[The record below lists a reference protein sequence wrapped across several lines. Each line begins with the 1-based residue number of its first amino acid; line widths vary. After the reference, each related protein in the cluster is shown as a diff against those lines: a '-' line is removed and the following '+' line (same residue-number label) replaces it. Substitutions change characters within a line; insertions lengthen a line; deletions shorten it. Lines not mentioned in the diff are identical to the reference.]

1 MNSSTKKLYVI
12 DLGLTRFQDTWDLQ
26 KKLVNLRFQ
35 SKIPDSLIITEH
47 EPIITIGR
55 GVRKNNL
62 PVSIKDLH
70 EKKIDIFKIEYGGNI
85 TIYVPGQVVAYPII
99 DLTTR
104 GKDLHQYLRNLEN
117 VVISTLKEM
126 GLNATTRKGITD
138 IWVNNHKLA
147 SISMAV
153 SRWISYHG
161 LALNVDVDLEYFK
174 LIDPYGIARF
184 AFGSISSMLGKNVK
198 TEDVDK
204 LLIDN
209 FARLFGY
216 QIENIKDIESLLAKP
231 AVS

>member
-12 DLGLTRFQDTWDLQ
+12 DLGLTKFQDTWDLQ

-55 GVRKNNL
+55 GVRKNKL
-62 PVSIKDLH
+62 LVSNKDLL

-104 GKDLHQYLRNLEN
+104 GKDLHQYLRSLEN

-161 LALNVDVDLEYFK
+161 LALNVDVDLEYYK
-174 LIDPYGIARF
+174 LIDPDGIARF

-198 TEDVDK
+198 TEDVRK
-204 LLIDN
+204 MLIDN
-209 FARLFGY
+209 FARIFGY
-216 QIENIKDIESLLAKP
+216 QIENVKDIESLLAKS